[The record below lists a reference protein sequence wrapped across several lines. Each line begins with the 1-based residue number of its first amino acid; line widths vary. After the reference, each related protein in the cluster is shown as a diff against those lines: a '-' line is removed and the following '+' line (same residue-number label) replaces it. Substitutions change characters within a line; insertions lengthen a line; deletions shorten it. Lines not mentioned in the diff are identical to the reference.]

1 MKVVV
6 TGGTGFLGRRLLAA
20 LLRKGHEV
28 AVVTRDPGTAVVP
41 KGARAVSWSDLATAV
56 DGAGGVVNLA
66 GETIAQRWTASAKAR
81 IAGSR
86 ASAAERVGAA
96 LRAARGRPGVL
107 VNASAVGFY
116 GNRGNEELTETSGP
130 GTGFLAETTVAW
142 EEAARRAAPAGVRLV
157 LPRIGVVLGEDGG
170 ALSKMLLPFRL
181 GLGGP
186 LGSGT
191 QWMPWI
197 HRDDLVGL
205 LVAALEDPRFEGPV
219 NATAPGP
226 VTMREFA
233 STLGRVL
240 HRPAFAPA
248 PAFAIRA
255 AMGEM
260 AALVLDGQKALPTK
274 ASSLGFRF
282 LFESLEPALREI
294 LDRSSRG

>member
-6 TGGTGFLGRRLLAA
+6 TGGTGFLGRGLVAA
-20 LLRKGHEV
+20 LLEKGYTV
-28 AVVTRDPGTAVVP
+28 DVVTRAPASASVLPGV
-41 KGARAVSWSDLATAV
+41 RAVSWSDLAAAL
-56 DGAGGVVNLA
+56 DGAGAVVNLA
-66 GETIAQRWTASAKAR
+66 GETIAQRWTAPAKAR
-81 IAGSR
+81 IVGSR

-96 LRAARGRPGVL
+96 LRAAKSRPAVL

-116 GNRGNEELTETSGP
+116 GNRGDEELPESSDP

-142 EEAARRAAPAGVRLV
+142 EEAARRAVPEGVRLV
-157 LPRIGVVLGEDGG
+157 LPRIGIVLGEEGG

-197 HRDDLVGL
+197 HRDDLVAL
-205 LVAALEDPRFEGPV
+205 FLAVLEDRRFEGPV
-219 NATAPGP
+219 NATAPAP
-226 VTMREFA
+226 VTMKEFA

-240 HRPAFAPA
+240 HRPAFVPA

-260 AALVLDGQKALPTK
+260 ASLVLDGQRVLPAK

-282 LFESLEPALREI
+282 RFEKLEPALREI
-294 LDRSSRG
+294 LDRPSRR

>member
-20 LLRKGHEV
+20 LLGKGHEV

-41 KGARAVSWSDLATAV
+41 QGARAVSWSDLATAV

-66 GETIAQRWTASAKAR
+66 GETIAQRWTAPAKAR
-81 IAGSR
+81 IVGSR

-96 LRAARGRPGVL
+96 LRAARRQPGVL

>member
-41 KGARAVSWSDLATAV
+41 QGARAVSWSDLATAV

-66 GETIAQRWTASAKAR
+66 GETIAQRWTAPAKAR
-81 IAGSR
+81 IVGSR

-96 LRAARGRPGVL
+96 LRAARRQPGVL